1 MNEKRYLK
9 GYQKVAYGLGD
20 FGGNFCYTFVA
31 SFVLLYLSD
40 TVGLNPAV
48 VGTLMM
54 VSKIFDGFTDVV
66 FGTLLD
72 RFHFK
77 SGKAKPW
84 LYMSFIPMGVT
95 VLLEFIIPD
104 MNQTLQYAYFFV
116 IYTLMNSI
124 FFTIYSIAYNTLT
137 ALVTKN
143 NTERVQLGVWRY
155 VFALAAA
162 LGISIATPIMVTA
175 FGGGAPAWRTIA
187 IIYSLI
193 LLVAC
198 FLATVSAKELPPEE
212 LYDVDTGNTNTED
225 EAGII
230 DNFKYLFTNK
240 YFLLLLAINISN
252 NLMNSVANTVGS
264 YYSIYIL
271 QNFNIYG
278 LFSMAGMLPMIIG
291 LLFTPIFV
299 KKFGMYKTN
308 VVSLIIA
315 VCLGIPY
322 IFIGWQK
329 MVVPMLALMA
339 IRGLF
344 TSPITG
350 TLNAI
355 TASATRNAY
364 LTTGRKVEGSMFA
377 CTSMGMK
384 IGSGVGVALTGWL
397 LSLAHYD
404 GTAAVQVDSAN
415 LMITIM
421 YLIFPVVS
429 ILLQLIFV
437 SGLNVE
443 KENAELEARTQ
454 QS

>member
-1 MNEKRYLK
+1 MNEKKYLK

-31 SFVLLYLSD
+31 SFILLYLSD
-40 TVGLNPAV
+40 TVGLNPAI

-54 VSKIFDGFTDVV
+54 ISKIFDGFTDVI
-66 FGTLLD
+66 FGTFLD

-84 LYMSFIPMGVT
+84 LYLSFIPMGIT

-104 MNQTLQYAYFFV
+104 MNQTFQYAYFFIV
-116 IYTLMNSI
+116 YTLMNSI
-124 FFTIYSIAYNTLT
+124 FFTIYNIAYNTLT

-155 VFALAAA
+155 VLALTAA
-162 LGISIATPIMVTA
+162 LSISIVTPIMVTIL
-175 FGGGAPAWRTIA
+175 GGGAAAWRIIA
-187 IIYSLI
+187 ILYSLI
-193 LLVAC
+193 LFVTC
-198 FLATVSAKELPPEE
+198 FLSTVTAKELPPEE
-212 LYDVDTGNTNTED
+212 LYDVNNASDTE
-225 EAGII
+225 EKSGII

-252 NLMNSVANTVGS
+252 QLMNSVSNTVGS

-308 VVSLIIA
+308 IVSLVIA

-322 IFIGWQK
+322 IFIGWMQ
-329 MVVPMLALMA
+329 MIVPMLILMA

-377 CTSMGMK
+377 CTSMGLK
-384 IGSGVGVALTGWL
+384 IGSGIGVALTGWL
-397 LSLAHYD
+397 LNLSHYD
-404 GTAAVQVDSAN
+404 GNAAVQVDSAN
-415 LMITIM
+415 TMITVM

-437 SGLNVE
+437 SGLNIE
-443 KENAELEARTQ
+443 KENAKLEMQAQ
-454 QS
+454 KS

>member
-1 MNEKRYLK
+1 MEEKKYLK

-40 TVGLNPAV
+40 TVGLNTAV

-54 VSKIFDGFTDVV
+54 VSKIFDGFTDVI
-66 FGTLLD
+66 FGTLMD
-72 RFHFK
+72 KFHFK

-84 LYMSFIPMGVT
+84 LYMSFIPMGIAVF
-95 VLLEFIIPD
+95 LEFVIPD
-104 MNQTLQYAYFFV
+104 MSQTLQYVYFFV
-116 IYTLMNSI
+116 VYTLMNAI

-162 LGISIATPIMVTA
+162 LGISIATPIMVTVL
-175 FGGGAPAWRTIA
+175 GGGAAAWRTIA
-187 IIYSLI
+187 IIYALI

-212 LYDVDTGNTNTED
+212 LYDGNFNSQAEEKAD
-225 EAGII
+225 II
-230 DNFKYLFTNK
+230 GNFKFLFTNK
-240 YFLLLLAINISN
+240 YFLLLLAINIAN

-291 LLFTPIFV
+291 LMFTPVFV

-308 VVSLIIA
+308 MASLIIA
-315 VCLGIPY
+315 VLIGIPY

-329 MVVPMLALMA
+329 MVVPMLILLAV
-339 IRGLF
+339 RGLF

-355 TASATRNAY
+355 TAAATRNAY

-384 IGSGVGVALTGWL
+384 IGSGVGVALTGFL
-397 LSLAHYD
+397 LEMSHYD
-404 GTAAVQVDSAN
+404 GNAAVQVHSAN
-415 LMITIM
+415 TMITVM

-437 SGLNVE
+437 SGLNIE
-443 KENAELEARTQ
+443 KENAELEAKVQ
-454 QS
+454 G